1 MASIL
6 SRPQWVKELRC
17 VVLSQPFVWF
27 LLRFEI
33 WPKTTTECS
42 TIPANVWSEHRC
54 RGKGKKDYSDM
65 ENTVRSR
72 YIAVIFLYIIHGKR
86 PIAMGCRS
94 WVHIWP
100 TFHPCSCRAVYTI
113 VSYITAIYGESLV
126 AIKFTVF
133 AILFQENVLDFV
145 MHKPNF
151 GRHIHSRGPYSSA

>member
-1 MASIL
+1 MSALSERSFIVVVVLSALCDSCALYVHIL
-6 SRPQWVKELRC
+6 RVALLVLGLIRPVSNHIPGFKELRC

-86 PIAMGCRS
+86 PIASLWGVVRECTYDRHFILVVVVLCTLS
-94 WVHIWP
+94 YHI
-100 TFHPCSCRAVYTI
+100 
-113 VSYITAIYGESLV
+113 
-126 AIKFTVF
+126 
-133 AILFQENVLDFV
+133 
-145 MHKPNF
+145 
-151 GRHIHSRGPYSSA
+151 